1 VSDPGDPA
9 RRVGLDVGGTKALGV
24 ALGPDGSIIDEARA
38 ATPRGDGSVDA
49 LIDEL
54 AELCTRLG
62 AEGSVG
68 VGVPGLVT
76 TAGVMR
82 AAPNLD
88 GVADLDVAGRLTART
103 GLVVHV
109 DNDAT
114 CAALAEWRLGY
125 GRGTGDFVMATL
137 GTGIGGGVVAGGVLQ
152 RGVNGFAGEIGH
164 MVIDPNGLPCPCGRL
179 GCWETLASGT
189 GLRRLAA
196 SAVAEG
202 RLAAL
207 ADAGAVTGERVHE
220 LAVAGDGDAL
230 AVIDEWARWVAIGLS
245 NLTNILDPQ
254 LFVLGGGLAT
264 GAEVYLPAIRRAFAR
279 QLYQPELRTV
289 PPVEFSTLGHHA
301 GAIGAALLRTHRDR
315 SPTS

>member
-1 VSDPGDPA
+1 VSHPGDPA

-24 ALGPDGSIIDEARA
+24 ALGPDGSIIAEARTP
-38 ATPRGDGSVDA
+38 TPRGDGSVDA
-49 LIDEL
+49 LIDQL

-62 AEGSVG
+62 AERAVG

-88 GVADLDVAGRLTART
+88 GVADLDVAGRLAART
-103 GLVVHV
+103 GLDVHV

-114 CAALAEWRLGY
+114 CAALAEWRLGC
-125 GRGTGDFVMATL
+125 GRGTGDFVMVTL
-137 GTGIGGGVVAGGVLQ
+137 GTGIGGGLVAGGVLQ

-164 MVIDPNGLPCPCGRL
+164 MVIDPHGPPCPCGRI

-189 GLRRLAA
+189 GLRHLAA

-202 RLAAL
+202 RLPAL
-207 ADAGAVTGERVHE
+207 ADARPVTGERVHD
-220 LAVAGDGDAL
+220 LAVGGDRDAL
-230 AVIDEWARWVAIGLS
+230 SVIEEWARWVAVGLS

-264 GAEVYLPAIRRAFAR
+264 GADVYLPAIRRAFAR
-279 QLYQPELRTV
+279 QLYQAELRTV
-289 PPVEFSTLGHHA
+289 PAVEFGALGSHA
-301 GAIGAALLRTHRDR
+301 GAIGAALLSTHRTH
-315 SPTS
+315 P